1 MALYRPD
8 YKLIEADKVLKEL
21 DPSIKENELILYYID
36 DKNKRIEKLREE
48 IKEYQEFFK
57 QLDKFLPNKNPIF
70 K

>member
-1 MALYRPD
+1 MTLYRPD

-21 DPSIKENELILYYID
+21 DLSIKENELILYYID
-36 DKNKRIEKLREE
+36 DKNKKIEKLREE

>member
-1 MALYRPD
+1 MAHYRPD

-21 DPSIKENELILYYID
+21 DTSIKENELILYYIN

-48 IKEYQEFFK
+48 IKEYQDFFK